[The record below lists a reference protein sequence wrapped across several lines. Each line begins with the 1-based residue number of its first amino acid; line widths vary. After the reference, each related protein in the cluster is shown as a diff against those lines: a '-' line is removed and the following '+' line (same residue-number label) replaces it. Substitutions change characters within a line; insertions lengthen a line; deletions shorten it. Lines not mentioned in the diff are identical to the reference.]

1 MQSTTLRISSRKLA
15 RLTGIFYLLIILG
28 GLYGGL
34 AVRGTII
41 DPANT
46 ETTLHNII
54 AKESL
59 FRIGFLSDFIM
70 VLSDVMVS
78 VLFYFLLVHVNKVV
92 ALFAAVFRL
101 MQSAVLG
108 ANLINLY
115 TPLVLIQGHEG
126 MDPQQ
131 YSLLGYQVMTTL
143 QIFDYGYLV
152 SGVFFSVNCFLM
164 GYLLY
169 KSPLFPRVLGVMIAL
184 AAIGYLFNCTASFFI
199 PSLVEISQILL
210 LFTAIISELALC
222 GWLLIKG
229 ISEDKMIHV

>member
-1 MQSTTLRISSRKLA
+1 
-15 RLTGIFYLLIILG
+15 LIIVG

-34 AVRGTII
+34 AVRGTLVDASSGEI
-41 DPANT
+41 
-46 ETTLHNII
+46 TLQNLIQ
-54 AKESL
+54 KESL
-59 FRIGFLSDFIM
+59 YRIGFLSDIIM

-78 VLFYFLLVHVNKVV
+78 VLFFFLLVHVNKIV
-92 ALFAAVFRL
+92 AVFAAVFRL

-126 MDPQQ
+126 LDPEH
-131 YSLLGYQVMTTL
+131 YSQLALQVMATL
-143 QIFDYGYLV
+143 QVFDYGYLV
-152 SGVFFSVNCFLM
+152 SGVFFSANCFLM

-169 KSPLFPRVLGVMIAL
+169 KSPLFPKLLGIMIAL
-184 AAIGYLFNCTASFFI
+184 AAVGYLFNCSASFFI

-222 GWLLIKG
+222 VWLLIKG
-229 ISEDKMIHV
+229 TSEDKMIHV

>member
-1 MQSTTLRISSRKLA
+1 MQARVQEFSSKRLA
-15 RLTGIFYLLIILG
+15 RLTGIFYLLIIVG

-41 DPANT
+41 DPANIDA
-46 ETTLHNII
+46 TLRNLIQ
-54 AKESL
+54 KESL

-78 VLFYFLLVHVNKVV
+78 VLFFFLLVHVNKTV

-115 TPLVLIQGHEG
+115 TPLVLIQGHDG
-126 MDPQQ
+126 MNPEQLSQ
-131 YSLLGYQVMTTL
+131 LGLQVMSTL

-152 SGVFFSVNCFLM
+152 SGIFFSVNCFLM

-169 KSPLFPRVLGVMIAL
+169 KSPLFPKLLGIMITI
-184 AAIGYLFNCTASFFI
+184 AAVGYLFNCTASFFI

-229 ISEDKMIHV
+229 TREDRVIHV